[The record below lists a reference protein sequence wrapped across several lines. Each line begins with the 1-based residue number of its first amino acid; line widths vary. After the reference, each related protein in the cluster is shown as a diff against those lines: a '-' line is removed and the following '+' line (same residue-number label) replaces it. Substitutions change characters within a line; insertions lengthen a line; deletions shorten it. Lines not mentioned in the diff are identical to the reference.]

1 MKTRR
6 HQLAGWFAA
15 GVLGI
20 LVSGCGAKTV
30 GGAERNADSGT
41 NAGGTTPVT
50 AVQNSSTNATSA
62 EGVEPPAVRRSEK
75 SHVALRPE
83 VDEVVRLV
91 ESGAGEEVTRA
102 YVGASSVAYDLTLDE
117 VIYLRDVGVPDSVIA
132 AMMRRGG
139 ELRAQAA
146 DTATMQTNLV
156 AAVNQLKD
164 ALATGTTNGTAPAES
179 ADSVSTNGGAAAA
192 AAPSGSAEPVAVQ
205 APAPPPDAPEE
216 VQQFYGDLSP
226 YGTWYQMPSGWVW
239 RPSVVVV
246 DPYWIPYRHGGR
258 WVWSDWGWYW
268 CSDYSWGWAPFH
280 YGRWTTYPGLGWCW
294 VPDRVWGPSW
304 VTWRYHG
311 SYVGW
316 APLPPGC
323 GWRSGFGLTWH
334 GEGVSIGFGFG
345 LASHCYTFV
354 SRPNFC
360 HRNLHHHAVR
370 DREVTTVY
378 NNSTVVN
385 NVIVGNNNTIV
396 NNGVGYNNIA
406 EHVRGEVPKVR
417 VEDLPQHSDK
427 PLRADRMERSKDG
440 FVVYR
445 PAAVESVG
453 GRPSALRPEV
463 RPASS
468 TASAAIVPGRSVR
481 PVAASRDAQP
491 GNVPG
496 KGIES
501 RGASTYSGIDRPSAP
516 NTAPGAARVPTS
528 RSTADYSN
536 KPVESRRPQVGT
548 AAPQAG
554 NSPVVGE
561 PRRQTLPV
569 PLADPSRNIP
579 SRSANP
585 RTVQPSPSKPTYE
598 TRGNPTATTPL
609 APTAPPMPRSV
620 QQPPTQNVRP
630 PANTVTPSPSVSR
643 PNPGTTYN
651 SPSTRSA
658 PSAAPKVD
666 YQRPSSYSRPAAIP
680 TTPRPS
686 YSTPAPTISTPRPN
700 YSTPSPALSTPRP
713 SYSAPAPAVSTPR
726 PSYSA
731 PSPAMSAPRPAY
743 SAPAPASATPSASS
757 PSRGGGGGGPRQQ
770 QN

>member
-20 LVSGCGAKTV
+20 LASGCGAKTV
-30 GGAERNADSGT
+30 GGADRSADLGT
-41 NAGGTTPVT
+41 NQGGTTSVAAIETPGSTTNTSVAT
-50 AVQNSSTNATSA
+50 AVEA
-62 EGVEPPAVRRSEK
+62 PIVRRSEK
-75 SHVALRPE
+75 SNVTLRPE
-83 VDEVVRLV
+83 IDEVVRLV

-117 VIYLRDVGVPDSVIA
+117 VIYLRDVGIPDSVIA

-164 ALATGTTNGTAPAES
+164 ALAEGASNGATLPDGNVTDSTASSSAAGTAPPPPP
-179 ADSVSTNGGAAAA
+179 N
-192 AAPSGSAEPVAVQ
+192 GSAEPIAVQ
-205 APAPPPDAPEE
+205 APAAPADAPEE

-246 DPYWIPYRHGGR
+246 DPYWMPYRHGGR

-304 VTWRYHG
+304 VTWRHHG
-311 SYVGW
+311 TYVGW

-323 GWRSGFGLTWH
+323 GWRSGFGLTWY
-334 GEGVSIGFGFG
+334 GEGVSVSFGFG

-370 DREVTTVY
+370 EREVNTVY
-378 NNSTVVN
+378 NNSTVIN
-385 NVIVGNNNTIV
+385 NVINGNNNTIV

-406 EHVRGEVPKVR
+406 EHVRGEVPKAR
-417 VEDLPQHSDK
+417 VEALPQHSDK

-445 PAAVESVG
+445 PAAVEAVG
-453 GRPSALRPEV
+453 GRPAALRPEV
-463 RPASS
+463 RPVNA
-468 TASAAIVPGRSVR
+468 TASAAVVPGRTAR
-481 PVAASRDAQP
+481 PVAAGRDVSLGSAA
-491 GNVPG
+491 G
-496 KGIES
+496 KGVES
-501 RGASTYSGIDRPSAP
+501 RGPGMVSGVDRPAAP
-516 NTAPGAARVPTS
+516 NAAPNVTRVPTS
-528 RSTADYSN
+528 RSSADYST

-548 AAPQAG
+548 AAPQSG
-554 NSPVVGE
+554 NTPVVGE
-561 PRRQTLPV
+561 ARRQTLPV

-579 SRSANP
+579 SRSVNP
-585 RTVQPSPSKPTYE
+585 RTVQTSPSKPAYE
-598 TRGNPTATTPL
+598 SRGNPNVSAPL
-609 APTAPPMPRSV
+609 APSAPPVPRSV
-620 QQPPTQNVRP
+620 QQAPSVNVRP
-630 PANTVTPSPSVSR
+630 PANSVTPSPSLNR
-643 PNPGTTYN
+643 PNAGSTYN
-651 SPSTRSA
+651 APSTRSA
-658 PSAAPKVD
+658 PSMAPKVD
-666 YQRPSSYSRPAAIP
+666 YQRPSSYSQPAPSVAS
-680 TTPRPS
+680 PRPS
-686 YSTPAPTISTPRPN
+686 LSTPAPSV
-700 YSTPSPALSTPRP
+700 SAPRP
-713 SYSAPAPAVSTPR
+713 SYSAPAPAVAAPR
-726 PSYSA
+726 PS
-731 PSPAMSAPRPAY
+731 Y
-743 SAPAPASATPSASS
+743 SAPAPASAPSN
-757 PSRGGGGGGPRQQ
+757 PSGSAGRSGGGPRQQ